1 MPDPV
6 IPLHRPIIIG
16 TAVEIRPGRV
26 LDVAV
31 HVGRQAG
38 APVAFFCH
46 GAGGN
51 KDQWRIQWQTLANEG
66 YSLVAWDLYGH
77 GDSPKPDQ
85 PDAYAWD
92 ELVED
97 YLAILSLYSGPRNVL
112 VAHSF
117 GTGLTLSVL
126 SRLRSAQSGPQVE
139 SALLLGSL
147 LSRPAFKPG
156 LLSLPAWAL
165 KLIRPWLARSFRLR
179 AWHPQ
184 ANPVLVAY
192 EDKLTERN
200 ELYVFKAL
208 TSQAR
213 WPTLQQL
220 SALELPVSVL
230 AGDSDGLTPAESG
243 RALAEHLPNAR
254 FDLLPACGHQ
264 LMLEKPS
271 AVLSALR
278 ALLIGRP
285 VGSSSVH

>member
-6 IPLHRPIIIG
+6 IPLNRPVIVG

-31 HVGRQAG
+31 HAG
-38 APVAFFCH
+38 HRADAPVVFFCH

-51 KDQWRIQWQTLANEG
+51 KDQWRIQWQALASEG

-77 GDSPKPDQ
+77 GESPKPDQ
-85 PDAYAWD
+85 PSAYAWD

-97 YLAILSLYSGPRNVL
+97 CLAVLDRYAGARNV
-112 VAHSF
+112 VAAHSF

-126 SRLRSAQSGPQVE
+126 SRLHFAQTGPQVE

-147 LSRPAFKPG
+147 LTRPAFKPG
-156 LLSLPAWAL
+156 VLSLPSWAL
-165 KLIRPWLARSFRLR
+165 TLIRPWLARSFRLR

-184 ANPVLVAY
+184 ANPALVAY

-200 ELYVFKAL
+200 KLYVFKAL

-213 WPTLQQL
+213 WPTLEQL
-220 SALELPVSVL
+220 SALQLPVSVL
-230 AGDSDGLTPAESG
+230 AGDTDGLTPAESG

-254 FDLLPACGHQ
+254 FERLPACGHQ
-264 LMLEKPS
+264 LMLEKPD

-278 ALLIGRP
+278 ALLIDHP
-285 VGSSSVH
+285 VSSSRIH